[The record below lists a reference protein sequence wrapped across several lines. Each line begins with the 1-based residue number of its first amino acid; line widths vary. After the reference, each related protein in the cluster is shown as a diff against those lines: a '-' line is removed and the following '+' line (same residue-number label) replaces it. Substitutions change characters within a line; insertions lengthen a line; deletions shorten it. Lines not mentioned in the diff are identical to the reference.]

1 MRVKQGLLIL
11 FASMFSVAF
20 GGELKSTDYPT
31 ISAAI
36 AACAERGGGRVVVP
50 KGTHVTG
57 PVHLKSEVELHFED
71 GAKLV
76 FTDDPKDYLPAVPVS
91 WNGSEAKNY
100 SPLVYAFGC
109 TNVAITGK
117 GLLAPRLG
125 TWDKWRGGTPGRMEA
140 ARLQQ
145 LWCETGVPLVERDM
159 TKVEGS
165 CTRPHLIEFNRCGNV
180 RLDGFAIKGSP
191 FWTIHLLRSSNVE
204 VRNLDVSAWGEDGIV
219 LNNSDGIDLDQSQHV
234 LVENCTF
241 EQGDD
246 AIVVKSGRY
255 PDRALP
261 TVASEDIVVRNC
273 TVRKGHV
280 LLGLGSEVN
289 GGIRNV
295 RVENCRVDGDVW
307 RVFYVKTSPR
317 RGGFVRDITM
327 DGVQAKKV
335 TGDVVAVNTRNYYGM
350 PSEEVCGPVFTL
362 TAISNLV
369 VRNVSCEWAKRA
381 VTLNGDPDYP
391 IRDVTLE
398 NVRVDTVFENFL
410 KIENVDGMALDVKAR
425 KIHPDAHW

>member
-1 MRVKQGLLIL
+1 MRMLATVSALLALSAGAADVKT
-11 FASMFSVAF
+11 
-20 GGELKSTDYPT
+20 TDYPT

-36 AACAERGGGRVVVP
+36 AACAEKGGGRVTVP
-50 KGTHVTG
+50 KGTYVTG
-57 PVHLKSEVELHFED
+57 AVHLKSNVELHFED

-91 WNGSEAKNY
+91 WNGAEAMNY
-100 SPLVYAFGC
+100 SPLVYAYGC

-125 TWDKWRGGTPGRMEA
+125 TWDKWRGGTPGRLEV

-145 LWCETGVPLVERDM
+145 LWCETGVPLAERDL
-159 TKVEGS
+159 TKIEGS
-165 CTRPHLIEFNRCGNV
+165 CTRPHLIEFNRCGKV
-180 RLDGFAIKGSP
+180 LLDGFSIKGSP
-191 FWTIHLLRSSNVE
+191 FWTIHLLRSSDVE

-219 LNNSDGIDLDQSQHV
+219 LNNSDGIDFDQSQRV

-255 PDRALP
+255 PDLALP
-261 TVASEDIVVRNC
+261 TVTSEDITVRNC
-273 TVRKGHV
+273 TVNKGHV

-307 RVFYVKTSPR
+307 RIFYVKTSPR

-350 PSEEVCGPVFTL
+350 PGEEVQGPSFTL
-362 TAISNLV
+362 TTISNLV
-369 VRNVSCEWAKRA
+369 VRNVSCDWAKRA

-398 NVRVDTVFENFL
+398 KVRIDTVFENFL
-410 KIENVDGMALDVKAR
+410 KVENVDGMALDVKAR